1 MNEIITVNNETQRV
15 SARNIYET
23 LEIKKR
29 FSEWF
34 ETNAQGFI
42 EGEDYSGA
50 YLKVRSNQYGGEKE
64 IQDYDLTIDMAKH
77 ICLMSHTEK
86 GKECRQYLIDLEKA
100 WNTPEQIMARA
111 LKIADKQI
119 QDLRIENKALLED
132 NELMKPKA
140 EYFDEL
146 VDRKLL
152 TSFRDTA
159 KELNVSEK
167 SFIQFL
173 MTHKY
178 IYRDQ
183 KRQLRPYSE
192 KNKGLFELKEF
203 NSRYSDHAGLQTLI
217 TPKGRETFRLLLSKA

>member
-100 WNTPEQIMARA
+100 WNTVNY
-111 LKIADKQI
+111 IADQGLTYFAFNTKI
-119 QDLRIENKALLED
+119 QVCEHNHAFYGTKCPICGGNVATEYTRI
-132 NELMKPKA
+132 
-140 EYFDEL
+140 
-146 VDRKLL
+146 V
-152 TSFRDTA
+152 
-159 KELNVSEK
+159 
-167 SFIQFL
+167 
-173 MTHKY
+173 
-178 IYRDQ
+178 
-183 KRQLRPYSE
+183 
-192 KNKGLFELKEF
+192 G
-203 NSRYSDHAGLQTLI
+203 
-217 TPKGRETFRLLLSKA
+217 